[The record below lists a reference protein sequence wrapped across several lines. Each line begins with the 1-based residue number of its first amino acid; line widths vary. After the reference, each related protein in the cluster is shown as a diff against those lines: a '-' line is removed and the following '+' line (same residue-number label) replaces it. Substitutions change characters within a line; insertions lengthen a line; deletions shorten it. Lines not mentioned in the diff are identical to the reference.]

1 MGKFSEG
8 KLMKS
13 LLGVYL
19 RLNLA
24 TSEIE
29 KKKFSCAKQEKNAC
43 QQMRMMKFSYKGKNK
58 KALTNREGGTTM

>member
-13 LLGVYL
+13 LVGVYL

-24 TSEIE
+24 TSKIE
-29 KKKFSCAKQEKNAC
+29 KIQLCQTRKEKK
-43 QQMRMMKFSYKGKNK
+43 RMLVND
-58 KALTNREGGTTM
+58 

>member
-13 LLGVYL
+13 LVGVYL

-24 TSEIE
+24 TSKIE
-29 KKKFSCAKQEKNAC
+29 KKKFSCAKQEKKRKEC
-43 QQMRMMKFSYKGKNK
+43 LSMTK
-58 KALTNREGGTTM
+58 